1 MVLKR
6 REFLERTGW
15 LLAALGIS
23 EAGWWQLSDRYSQVL
38 AQPTGRKLALL
49 VGINDYPQ
57 ASLKG
62 CVTDVELQRQ
72 LLIYKYGFKPADILT
87 LTNKEATRENIETAF
102 VDRISSQAK
111 PDDVVVF
118 HFSGKGSSI
127 TTLDPGIE
135 SDLASNVKVEKC
147 LVTIDGVPPS
157 QQEGKAPND
166 LLLET
171 VWLLMRSLPT
181 SKAIAVI
188 DASYNYPGTDRQGN
202 LRIRVRPAH
211 ATTQINLQEKT
222 MQSKLRELG
231 ATAGSKEIQ
240 FPGLLLAASKDEQF
254 ASENDW
260 EGFSCGL
267 FTYALTQSL
276 WEATPSTNL
285 QVSFARAGSFVEEI
299 SGLYQQP
306 QLTKLPRVDATLLV
320 ANATSVLESGF
331 FSPTAPAASGA
342 IVSVEQSSKTVS
354 LWLGGLAQKVVELL
368 ATNSIFTTVPQANSE
383 LPATL
388 KIKSRSG
395 LTAKAE
401 IVSANS
407 SSSIA
412 QSLVQEQIRVLSKP
426 INLKIAL
433 DEESLSRIER
443 VDATSGFSA
452 IPQVSVVTG
461 NQPADYVFS
470 RVRERAIAQSPT
482 APLPSIYQGRYGLF
496 SIGENLIPNTVGD
509 EQEAAKVAVQRLS
522 PRMRS
527 LQAGK
532 MLRAT
537 VNQGSSKLPLR
548 VTLAT
553 VTPESKMLLQRAT
566 VEADAK
572 DIKTGSDRH
581 PSLGL
586 VDIPI
591 GSKIQ
596 FRLHNDGDKVLYFL
610 FLVVDTGG
618 RTLILDPST
627 STTSDN
633 PVQPLLQGQVIP
645 PGQEIAVPP
654 IIDASLTATEEFG
667 WTTSGPEGLAEAYLI
682 FCSQPFSKS
691 TAVLEGDMRLIR
703 DNLPI
708 KQVLS
713 PFTVAQAVLE
723 DLQNASKPGVQKAGI
738 STDNWALDT
747 GVWATL
753 RFVYRLV

>member
-6 REFLERTGW
+6 REFLERTGG

-49 VGINDYPQ
+49 VGINDYPE
-57 ASLKG
+57 APLKG

-102 VDRISSQAK
+102 VDRLSSQAK

-127 TTLDPGIE
+127 TTLAPGIE
-135 SDLASNVKVEKC
+135 SDLASKAKVEKC
-147 LVTIDGVPPS
+147 LVTIDGVAPTK
-157 QQEGKAPND
+157 QKGKTPND
-166 LLLET
+166 MLLET

-211 ATTQINLQEKT
+211 ATTQTNLQERG
-222 MQSKLRELG
+222 MQSKLRELFT
-231 ATAGSKEIQ
+231 TAGSKETQ

-260 EGFSCGL
+260 QGFSCGL
-267 FTYALTQSL
+267 FTEALTQSL

-320 ANATSVLESGF
+320 ANAASVLESGF
-331 FSPTAPAASGA
+331 FSPTAPSASGA
-342 IVSVEQSSKTVS
+342 IVSVENNSKTVS
-354 LWLGGLAQKVVELL
+354 LWLAGLPQKVVELL

-401 IVSANS
+401 IVSANT

-412 QSLVQEQIRVLSKP
+412 QSLVREKIRVLSKP
-426 INLKIAL
+426 INLTIAL

-509 EQEAAKVAVQRLS
+509 EQEAAKIAVQRLS

-537 VNQGSSKLPLR
+537 VNQGSSKLPVR
-548 VTLAT
+548 AILAT
-553 VTPESKMLLQRAT
+553 VTPESKALVQRAT
-566 VEADAK
+566 VEADAQ

-596 FRLHNDGDKVLYFL
+596 FRLQNDGDKVLYFL
-610 FLVVDTGG
+610 FLAVDTDG

-627 STTSDN
+627 STTSNN
-633 PVQPLLQGQVIP
+633 PVQPLFQGQVIP
-645 PGQEIAVPP
+645 PGQNITIPP
-654 IIDASLTATEEFG
+654 IIGGSVGDAEQFG
-667 WTTSGPEGLAEAYLI
+667 WTTSGPEGLAEGYLI
-682 FCSQPFSKS
+682 FCSEPFSKS
-691 TAVLEGDMRLIR
+691 TAALEGDMRIIR
-703 DNLPI
+703 DNLPV

-747 GVWATL
+747 EVWATL

>member
-6 REFLERTGW
+6 RKFLEKTSW

-49 VGINDYPQ
+49 VGINDYPE
-57 ASLKG
+57 APLKG

-72 LLIYKYGFKPADILT
+72 LLIYKYGFKQADILT

-127 TTLDPGIE
+127 TTLAPGIE
-135 SDLASNVKVEKC
+135 SELASKAKVEKC
-147 LVTIDGVPPS
+147 LVTIDGVPPTK
-157 QQEGKAPND
+157 QKGKAPND
-166 LLLET
+166 MLLET

-211 ATTQINLQEKT
+211 ATTQINLQERE
-222 MQSKLRELG
+222 MQSKLRQLG
-231 ATAGSKEIQ
+231 TTGGSKETQ

-260 EGFSCGL
+260 SGFSCGL

-285 QVSFARAGSFVEEI
+285 QVSFSRAGSFVEEI

-306 QLTKLPRVDATLLV
+306 QLTKLPRVDATLLM
-320 ANATSVLESGF
+320 ANAASVLESGF
-331 FSPTAPAASGA
+331 FSPRAPAASGA
-342 IVSVEQSSKTVS
+342 IVSVEQSSKTAS
-354 LWLGGLAQKVVELL
+354 LWLAGLPQKVVELQ
-368 ATNSIFTTVPQANSE
+368 ATNSIFTTVPQANSS

-388 KIKSRSG
+388 RIKSRSG

-401 IVSANS
+401 ILSASS

-412 QSLVQEQIRVLSKP
+412 QSLVREKIRVLSKP
-426 INLKIAL
+426 INLTIAL

-452 IPQVSVVTG
+452 IPQVSVVAG

-470 RVRERAIAQSPT
+470 RVRSRAIAQSPT

-509 EQEAAKVAVQRLS
+509 EQEAAKTAVQRLS

-537 VNQGSSKLPLR
+537 VNQGSSQLQVR
-548 VTLAT
+548 ATLAT
-553 VTPESKMLLQRAT
+553 VTPESKVQVLRAT
-566 VEADAK
+566 VEADAT

-596 FRLHNDGDKVLYFL
+596 FRLHNDGEKVLYFL
-610 FLVVDTGG
+610 FLAVDTDG

-627 STTSDN
+627 STTSNN
-633 PVQPLLQGQVIP
+633 PVQPLFQGQVIP

-654 IIDASLTATEEFG
+654 TIGDSLTPAGEFG

-691 TAVLEGDMRLIR
+691 TAALEGDMRLIR

-713 PFTVAQAVLE
+713 PFAVAQAVLE

-738 STDNWALDT
+738 STDDWALDT